1 MESENWSQ
9 KLLFL
14 RKSFRSTLTF
24 KAVKWQPV
32 IERIQADSKFT
43 VTAEHLYTA
52 VWCRAPRVA
61 YCLSSFQ
68 LVTHRPGAAGSSWL
82 RAAVHQ
88 QLLSSACLDRVK
100 NFRPFWHDLPPFLY
114 TLNPSCSPSP
124 GTDRESFGNVSK
136 RKNIDIARA
145 AASALWPS
153 PTQTKHHQRT
163 SKPTQTS
170 WANSKSRP
178 SGYWKQF
185 PLLHE
190 TDPLLYISRSEG
202 AKRF

>member
-1 MESENWSQ
+1 MVTYYSVTLENKGHLRKENHANSMESENWSQ

-43 VTAEHLYTA
+43 EHLYTA

-136 RKNIDIARA
+136 RKNIL
-145 AASALWPS
+145 SVKG
-153 PTQTKHHQRT
+153 Q
-163 SKPTQTS
+163 
-170 WANSKSRP
+170 
-178 SGYWKQF
+178 
-185 PLLHE
+185 
-190 TDPLLYISRSEG
+190 SEIG
-202 AKRF
+202 IILENITLND